1 MALTLTEIT
10 VMPGTANKR
19 MAIWK
24 VAGDGSSYQ
33 ITVSDLKMSKVEA
46 AWTENIDAPY
56 KLIVQIEN
64 YDYVDGPVSILELG
78 DEGGNVLENG
88 KEHLLFVVG
97 Y

>member
-1 MALTLTEIT
+1 MALTLTEVT
-10 VMPGTANKR
+10 VMPGTGNKR

-24 VAGDGSSYQ
+24 VSGDGTSYQ
-33 ITVSDLKMSKVEA
+33 INVADLKMSKVEA
-46 AWTENIDAPY
+46 AWTENISALY
-56 KLIVQIEN
+56 KLIVQVEN
-64 YDYVDGPVSILELG
+64 YDYVDGPVSIIELG